1 MRESSWVATAGVSGS
16 MHHSAFPVSALA
28 ALPWNRL
35 LIRNFAKVNK
45 TVSKDTILRNEQIQ
59 FKELR
64 VVFHDPVTDKQDW
77 KIMSNSEALQLAKSL
92 KLDLVLVS
100 KDSTPPVCRI
110 EDYGEMVSSL
120 RTHERVKKANDKARS
135 LKEMFVGGGIE
146 SHDLET
152 KLNKVKQFLEEGH
165 PVKISVLGPNAVLT
179 KNPLA
184 MEEVTLKVLEAL
196 ENMVGSVQQSK
207 ISSNKKEFIL
217 NPKSK
222 PKDKRP

>member
-1 MRESSWVATAGVSGS
+1 MSGR
-16 MHHSAFPVSALA
+16 MFRPALSG
-28 ALPWNRL
+28 LSQNRFF
-35 LIRNFAKVNK
+35 IRNFAKINK
-45 TVSKDTILRNEQIQ
+45 NVSKDVIMRNEQIQ

-64 VVFHDPVTDKQDW
+64 VVFHNNTTDKQEW
-77 KIMSNSEALQLAKSL
+77 KIMSSTEALQLAKSL

-110 EDYGEMVSSL
+110 EDYGEVVAAL
-120 RTHERVKKANDKARS
+120 RTHEKVKKSNDKARS

-152 KLNKVKQFLEEGH
+152 KLNKVKQFLDEGH
-165 PVKISVLGPNAVLT
+165 PVKISVLGPNAILA

-184 MEEVTLKVLEAL
+184 MEEVTLKVLEGL
-196 ENMVGSVQQSK
+196 EDMVGSVQQSK

-222 PKDKRP
+222 PKDRRS